1 MTYSQIFSELY
12 HKRKKQIFA
21 YITFGLLFSI
31 LAFGNGSAVFASG
44 DFTSAQILNSLG
56 GSGGQLLAPL
66 TLAQG
71 CLSGIDASSTMMIL
85 CVASVALDF
94 IPESSLLTFGD
105 ALGIEGLEA
114 LSTYSFGIM
123 DFTAF
128 RIFCITWFVVD
139 KLAKSNGVSQEV
151 AKILGD
157 FESLLT
163 IIVNVMVVGTQV
175 LANVPLGSRAYA
187 ASFDL
192 SSLNLDNLKV
202 VTDGLNALFCFIM
215 LMTVAVVYFFTR
227 YFFYFIDIALL
238 PICSLV
244 PLSSFG
250 VETLKSVS
258 VLCLFCVVFLNPLVF
273 CGIVALILIIAILFF
288 RKAYVTIRYFKHI
301 YVKPFFRKIIGYKRE
316 MPLIK
321 SNYPKRILLY
331 VNEADIQMVIPVYM
345 LKKIPNLKYVR
356 THDRWWFVSTKEKQF
371 LCKPCF
377 LKNSCYCIDLHNG
390 TRQKMFIKKSF
401 RFFEVFN
408 VHNQDLDLGKSYFKM
423 PKNIHFVFSKEY
435 LYRFDKIKEIIGY
448 TDYTEYR
455 KQEKQIFKLN
465 RLERRLERKEAA
477 EDRRLAKLKR

>member
-1 MTYSQIFSELY
+1 MTYSQIFMELY
-12 HKRKKQIFA
+12 RKRKMQIFA
-21 YITFGLLFSI
+21 YITFCLLFSI
-31 LAFGNGSAVFASG
+31 LAFGNEIAVFAAG
-44 DFTSAQILNSLG
+44 EITSAQILSTLG
-56 GSGGQLLAPL
+56 GSGGKLLAPL

-85 CVASVALDF
+85 CVASIALDY
-94 IPESSLLTFGD
+94 IPESSLELFGD
-105 ALGIEGLEA
+105 ALGIEDLEA
-114 LSTYSFGIM
+114 LSSYSFGIV
-123 DFTAF
+123 DLDAF
-128 RIFCITWFVVD
+128 RIFCIAWFVVD

-163 IIVNVMVVGTQV
+163 VVVNVMVVGSQF
-175 LANVPLGSRAYA
+175 LANVPLGSKAYA

-192 SSLNLDNLKV
+192 TSLELEGLKV
-202 VTDGLNALFCFIM
+202 VTDSANTLFCFIM
-215 LMTVAVVYFFTR
+215 LILVFVIYFFTR

-238 PICSLV
+238 PVCSLV

-250 VETLKSVS
+250 VESIKSIS
-258 VLCLFCVVFLNPLVF
+258 VICLFLIVIFNPLVF
-273 CGIVALILIIAILFF
+273 CGIATLILIISILFF
-288 RKAYVTIRYFKHI
+288 RKAYVAIRYFKRI

-316 MPLIK
+316 MPLINA
-321 SNYPKRILLY
+321 NYPKRIHLY
-331 VNEADIQMVIPVYM
+331 VNEADLQMVIPVYM

-356 THDRWWFVSTKEKQF
+356 KHDRWWFVSTKEKQF

-377 LKNSCYCIDLHNG
+377 MKKSCYCIDLHNG

-423 PKNIHFVFSKEY
+423 PKNVHFVFSKEY

-455 KQEKQIFKLN
+455 KQEKQLFRLN
-465 RLERRLERKEAA
+465 HLERRLEKKEAA
-477 EDRRLAKLKR
+477 EDRRLAKQKR

>member
-1 MTYSQIFSELY
+1 MTYSHIFTELY
-12 HKRKKQIFA
+12 RKKKKHIFI
-21 YITFGLLFSI
+21 YITLCLLFSI
-31 LAFGNGSAVFASG
+31 FAFGNGNAVFAG
-44 DFTSAQILNSLG
+44 ELTGTQILNALG

-85 CVASVALDF
+85 CVASVALDY
-94 IPESSLLTFGD
+94 IPEDSLMTFGD
-105 ALGIEGLEA
+105 ALGVDGLES

-123 DFTAF
+123 DLNAF
-128 RIFCITWFVVD
+128 RIFFIAWFVVD

-163 IIVNVMVVGTQV
+163 VIVNVLVVGSQF
-175 LANVPLGSRAYA
+175 LANVPLGTKAYA

-192 SSLNLDNLKV
+192 SSLDLESLKV
-202 VTDGLNALFCFIM
+202 VTDGINILYCFIM
-215 LMTVAVVYFFTR
+215 LILVAVIYFFTR
-227 YFFYFIDIALL
+227 YFFYFIDIVLL

-258 VLCLFCVVFLNPLVF
+258 VTCLFCLVIFNPLVF
-273 CGIVALILIIAILFF
+273 CGIVALILIISILFF
-288 RKAYVTIRYFKHI
+288 RKAYITIRYFKNI
-301 YVKPFFRKIIGYKRE
+301 YVKPFFKKIIGYKRE

-321 SNYPKRILLY
+321 AGYPKRIHLY
-331 VNEADIQMVIPVYM
+331 VNEADLQMVIPVYM
-345 LKKIPNLKYVR
+345 IKKIPNIKYVHS
-356 THDRWWFVSTKEKQF
+356 HDRWWFVSTKERQF

-377 LKNSCYCIDLHNG
+377 MKKSCYCIDLHNG
-390 TRQKMFIKKSF
+390 VRQKMFIKKSF

-408 VHNQDLDLGKSYFKM
+408 VHNQDLDLGKSYYKM

-455 KQEKQIFKLN
+455 KQEKQMFRLN

-477 EDRRLAKLKR
+477 EDRRLAKQKR